1 MLVEVVEDTILQVE
15 HNLLVDLVVVEQ
27 EVLQEFQDLQEQ

>member
-15 HNLLVDLVVVEQ
+15 HDLLVDLAAVEQ
-27 EVLQEFQDLQEQ
+27 GVLQEFQDLQEQ